1 MNFDLSPE
9 QQLLSDSV
17 QRFITDQY
25 PLDQR
30 QLTVLSEQGFS
41 SEHWQTMAELGWLG
55 ASIPEQ
61 YQGFGGTQAD
71 TMVLMEQLGKG
82 LVLEPFFASAV
93 LAASALKYGGNEAQ
107 QSHWLPQIADGSKQ
121 LSLAYAE
128 QQGRFALHDVLTR
141 QNPQFL

>member
-17 QRFITDQY
+17 ERFISDQY

-55 ASIPEQ
+55 ASIPSNIR
-61 YQGFGGTQAD
+61 A
-71 TMVLMEQLGKG
+71 L
-82 LVLEPFFASAV
+82 AV
-93 LAASALKYGGNEAQ
+93 LKPIPWCLWNNWVRA
-107 QSHWLPQIADGSKQ
+107 WC
-121 LSLAYAE
+121 
-128 QQGRFALHDVLTR
+128 
-141 QNPQFL
+141 

>member
-1 MNFDLSPE
+1 MNFDLSEE

-17 QRFITDQY
+17 ARFVSDQY
-25 PLDQR
+25 PLDRR

-61 YQGFGGTQAD
+61 YQGFGGNQAD

-93 LAASALKYGGNEAQ
+93 LAAAL
-107 QSHWLPQIADGSKQ
+107 
-121 LSLAYAE
+121 
-128 QQGRFALHDVLTR
+128 
-141 QNPQFL
+141 